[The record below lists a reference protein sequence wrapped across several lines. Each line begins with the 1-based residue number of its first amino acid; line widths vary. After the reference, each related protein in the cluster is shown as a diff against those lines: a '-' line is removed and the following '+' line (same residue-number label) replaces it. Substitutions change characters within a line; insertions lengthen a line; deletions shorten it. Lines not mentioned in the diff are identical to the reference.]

1 MRKLPFQN
9 IESTDRSAFINMALK
24 PLSAVLSLVYTPI
37 LLAYLGDEK
46 YGLWAT
52 ILSFITWI
60 NYFDIGIGNG
70 LRNLLTVLL
79 SEKNGV
85 KIKKAISTAY
95 VMLSVIS
102 FVILVFLICIAYI
115 ADWSIILST
124 MIPMRNVIIIT
135 FAFVCI
141 NFVLSL
147 SNVVFYALH
156 RPEYVSFR
164 GCIAQFANII
174 GLIVLNH
181 FCKGSLIALAILFGC
196 TTTIVYIGNVL
207 ILFKK
212 NKNFIP
218 SIMMFDSSMTNEI
231 CGIGVQFFIIQMMG
245 LLLFTVD
252 NILITHYLGA
262 IEATPFSIANKVFNT
277 LFSAFAAFI
286 VPYWARTAVAVSNKD
301 INWIKKSIKKVLSVG
316 CCFIGCY
323 IIIGIFFKPV
333 VKIWL
338 QKELTFQ
345 PGLIMVMVIFY
356 SIYTLLGVECQFING
371 TGMIKTQLIV
381 YIIIGLLN
389 IPFSILLGVSLG
401 LGSVGIRIA
410 TTVLVLFAVIVL
422 YFDLKRIINKLDKNI
437 LVLYNYEND
446 I

>member
-1 MRKLPFQN
+1 MRKVSLRN
-9 IESTDRSAFINMALK
+9 IESTDKSAVINMALK
-24 PLSAVLSLVYTPI
+24 PLSAVLSLIYTPI
-37 LLAYLGDEK
+37 LLTFLGDEK

-52 ILSFITWI
+52 LLSFITWI

-79 SEKNGV
+79 SEKKEI

-102 FVILVFLICIAYI
+102 LIILSILVFIAYI
-115 ADWSIILST
+115 TNWSIVLST
-124 MIPMRNVIIIT
+124 KIPMRNVIIIT
-135 FAFVCI
+135 FAFVCV

-164 GCIAQFANII
+164 GCMAQIANII
-174 GLIVLNH
+174 GLLVLNNI
-181 FCKGSLIALAILFGC
+181 CKGSLIALAILFGS
-196 TTTIVYIGNVL
+196 TTSIVYIGNIIFL
-207 ILFKK
+207 IRKGPYFM
-212 NKNFIP
+212 P
-218 SIMMFDSSMTNEI
+218 SVKMFDVSMTNEI
-231 CGIGVQFFIIQMMG
+231 CGIGVQFFIIQIMG

-252 NILITHYLGA
+252 NLLITHYLGA

-286 VPYWARTAVAVSNKD
+286 VPYWARTAAAINNKEY
-301 INWIKKSIKKVLSVG
+301 NWIKQSIRKVLYVG
-316 CCFIGCY
+316 CFFIGCY
-323 IIIGIFFKPV
+323 IIMGIIFKPV

-345 PGLIMVMVIFY
+345 PGLILVMVIFY

-389 IPFSILLGVSLG
+389 IPLSIIMGVHLG

-410 TTVLVLFAVIVL
+410 TTLLVLFAVIVL
-422 YFDLKRIINKLDKNI
+422 YFDLKRIVNKLEYVD
-437 LVLYNYEND
+437 
-446 I
+446 